1 MAWGRGATL
10 VVLVVALCLS
20 ALGADAHLKVGYYS
34 YSCPAAE
41 LIVKEEVEKA
51 LIDDPGVGADL
62 LRMHFHDC
70 FVRGCDGSVLI
81 DSTEDN
87 TAEKDAH
94 INLTLEGFEIIDAI
108 KEKLEAA
115 CKGVVSCADVLAF
128 AARDSVVHYGGIH
141 YKVPAGRR
149 DGTVSKEGDT
159 SILPS
164 PALDLTE
171 LTKLFIS
178 KGLSQNDMITLS
190 GAHTVGIAHCDA
202 FTDRLYNTDE
212 TLDWKYAAALRKQCP
227 PGSNN
232 TVSMDP
238 KSPQRFDNHYYRS
251 VLRKRG
257 LFASDQTLLSTQ
269 GTTTQVKR
277 LASNYK
283 RFERKFAAAIVKMG
297 QIGILTGSEG
307 EGCDG
312 SLLIDSTKDN
322 AAEKDGKPNETV
334 EDEGF
339 EIIDKIKERLEA
351 ECKGT
356 VSCADILAFL
366 ARDSVAHYGGVHYP
380 VPAGRRDGR
389 ISRANDTL
397 DLPPPTFKLGNLTKL
412 FVSKGLSRD
421 DMVALSGAHTI
432 GIAHC
437 SAFSDRLYNFS
448 QMVKADPSLHPT
460 YAAQLRGECPTGS
473 DNEVDM
479 DPPSPLTFD
488 NSYFKS
494 LLVNRGLFTSDQTLM
509 SKHGT
514 ATLVK
519 RFAKKPALFKK
530 KFAAAMVKM
539 GSIGVLTGEQGEI
552 RTNCR
557 VSGWGGMALR
567 SGATPLAIVVA
578 LCLIA
583 ATRTEAQLRVGFY
596 SRVCPKAE
604 LIVKQEVEKA
614 ARANPGI
621 AAGLLR
627 LHFHVCFVRG
637 CDGSVLIDSTWR
649 STAEKDAP
657 PNKSLRGFEVIDRA
671 KRRLEALCRGKVPC
685 ADILAFAAR
694 DSLHM

>member
-1 MAWGRGATL
+1 MQSVQWFIHLSLCSVVSGPYHTSGTTSGGVACGLANCKCCCIARGGANWGDMAWGRGATL

-307 EGCDG
+307 E
-312 SLLIDSTKDN
+312 
-322 AAEKDGKPNETV
+322 V
-334 EDEGF
+334 
-339 EIIDKIKERLEA
+339 
-351 ECKGT
+351 
-356 VSCADILAFL
+356 
-366 ARDSVAHYGGVHYP
+366 
-380 VPAGRRDGR
+380 
-389 ISRANDTL
+389 RAN
-397 DLPPPTFKLGNLTKL
+397 
-412 FVSKGLSRD
+412 
-421 DMVALSGAHTI
+421 
-432 GIAHC
+432 
-437 SAFSDRLYNFS
+437 
-448 QMVKADPSLHPT
+448 
-460 YAAQLRGECPTGS
+460 
-473 DNEVDM
+473 
-479 DPPSPLTFD
+479 
-488 NSYFKS
+488 
-494 LLVNRGLFTSDQTLM
+494 
-509 SKHGT
+509 
-514 ATLVK
+514 
-519 RFAKKPALFKK
+519 
-530 KFAAAMVKM
+530 
-539 GSIGVLTGEQGEI
+539 
-552 RTNCR
+552 CR
-557 VSGWGGMALR
+557 K
-567 SGATPLAIVVA
+567 I
-578 LCLIA
+578 
-583 ATRTEAQLRVGFY
+583 
-596 SRVCPKAE
+596 
-604 LIVKQEVEKA
+604 
-614 ARANPGI
+614 N
-621 AAGLLR
+621 
-627 LHFHVCFVRG
+627 
-637 CDGSVLIDSTWR
+637 
-649 STAEKDAP
+649 
-657 PNKSLRGFEVIDRA
+657 
-671 KRRLEALCRGKVPC
+671 
-685 ADILAFAAR
+685 
-694 DSLHM
+694 